1 MTWSPSDMQPRE
13 PHIAVKTARKVGA
26 LVRWVVLVAVCGLA
40 IAAIVGLAVSV
51 LFTAIQ
57 NGL

>member
-1 MTWSPSDMQPRE
+1 MTWSPSDMQHRE
-13 PHIAVKTARKVGA
+13 PHIAVKTARKIGA
-26 LVRWVVLVAVCGLA
+26 LVRWIVLVAVCGLA
-40 IAAIVGLAVSV
+40 IAAVIGIAVSV

>member
-1 MTWSPSDMQPRE
+1 MTWSPSDMQHRE

-26 LVRWVVLVAVCGLA
+26 FVRWVILVAVCGLA
-40 IAAIVGLAVSV
+40 IAAVIGIGISV
-51 LFTAIQ
+51 LFTAIE